1 MADTPLDPE
10 AGPAHA
16 GEVVVVTGMTGAGRS
31 TAAKELEDLG
41 YYVVD
46 NLPPSLLGDV
56 VELVDESRGT
66 SQPIAVVVDVRSGSF
81 FDTLQANL
89 AQHEVGRR
97 TTLLFLDAIDE
108 VLVRRQEAAR
118 RPHPLQASGRLI
130 EGLRRERDVLA
141 NLRADADL
149 VIDTSD
155 LNVHQLTDRIAES
168 FGTPHTTKL
177 KVNVISFGFKYGIPV
192 DADFVADMR
201 FLPNPYWVP
210 TLRGKTGR
218 SDDVSDYVL
227 EQPGAREFVDAYVT
241 MLRGVAEGYLHE
253 GKRFMAVAIGC
264 TGGKHRSVAMTEEIA
279 RQLSEAGYDVARVHR
294 DLGRE

>member
-1 MADTPLDPE
+1 MAGPPLD
-10 AGPAHA
+10 HA
-16 GEVVVVTGMTGAGRS
+16 GEVVIVTGMTGAGRS

-56 VELVDESRGT
+56 VKLVDESRGT

-118 RPHPLQASGRLI
+118 RPHPLQASGRLV
-130 EGLRRERDVLA
+130 EGLRREREVLA

-149 VIDTSD
+149 VIDTSE

-168 FGTPHTTKL
+168 FGTPDTLRL

-218 SDDVSDYVL
+218 SSDVSDYVL
-227 EQPGAREFVDAYVT
+227 EQRGAREFVDTYVQ
-241 MLRGVAEGYLHE
+241 MLTGVAEGYLRE

-279 RQLSEAGYDVARVHR
+279 RQLREAGYDVAAVHR

>member
-1 MADTPLDPE
+1 MAGPPLD
-10 AGPAHA
+10 HA
-16 GEVVVVTGMTGAGRS
+16 GEVVIVTGMTGAGRS

-56 VELVDESRGT
+56 VKLVDESRGT

-118 RPHPLQASGRLI
+118 RPHPLQASGRLV
-130 EGLRRERDVLA
+130 EGLRREREALA

-149 VIDTSD
+149 VIDTSE

-168 FGTPHTTKL
+168 FGTADTLRL

-210 TLRGKTGR
+210 TLRGMTGR
-218 SDDVSDYVL
+218 SSDVSDYVL
-227 EQPGAREFVDAYVT
+227 GQRGAREFVDAYVR
-241 MLRGVAEGYLHE
+241 MLTGVAEGYLRE

-279 RQLSEAGYDVARVHR
+279 RQLREAGYDVAAVHR